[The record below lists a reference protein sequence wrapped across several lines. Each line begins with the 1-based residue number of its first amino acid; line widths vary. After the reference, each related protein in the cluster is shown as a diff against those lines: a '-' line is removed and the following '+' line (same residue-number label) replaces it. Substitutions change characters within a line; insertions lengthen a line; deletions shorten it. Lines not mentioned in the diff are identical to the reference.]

1 MNSESQTEQKRI
13 PRRQRLIEVGVDLFC
28 NRSYEEVAIDD
39 IAAKADIS
47 KGLLYYYFPTK
58 HDFYI
63 AVVQHAAEQLL
74 EETSPDPALEPI
86 ENLRQGLNAYFDY
99 VERHAQAY
107 IALLR
112 GGVGADPQV
121 ATIIDSVRQTYVK
134 RILSDLPEGAQLA
147 PSYQIAIRGWVGFVE
162 ATSVAWLEQR
172 NMEREQLCDL
182 VMAVFAGIR
191 DWLIIT

>member
-1 MNSESQTEQKRI
+1 MNNETQSVQKRV
-13 PRRQRLIEVGVDLFC
+13 PRRQRLIEVGMDLFC

-39 IAAKADIS
+39 IAAMADIS

-63 AVVQHAAEQLL
+63 AVVQYAAEQLL
-74 EETSPDPALEPI
+74 KETEPDPTLEPM
-86 ENLRQGLNAYFDY
+86 ESLRHALNAYFAY

-107 IALLR
+107 LALLR
-112 GGVGADPQV
+112 GGVGADAQV

-134 RILSDLPEGAQLA
+134 RILQNFPGGVRLS
-147 PSYQIAIRGWVGFVE
+147 PSSQIAISGWVGFVE

-172 NMEREQLCDL
+172 TMERDQLCDL
-182 VMAVFAGIR
+182 AIAAFAVIR
-191 DWLIIT
+191 DWMIVT